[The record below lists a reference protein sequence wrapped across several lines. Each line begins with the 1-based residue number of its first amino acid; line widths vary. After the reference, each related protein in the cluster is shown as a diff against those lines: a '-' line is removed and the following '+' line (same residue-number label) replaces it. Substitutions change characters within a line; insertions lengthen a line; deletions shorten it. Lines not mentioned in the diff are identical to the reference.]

1 MTFVAAYFFDLNFQV
16 GYVFSIPLLLTKKR
30 PLGCLGLP
38 DFAVFAKRI
47 ATRYRLLIHLVNNA
61 TKHPKQAMVLR
72 YFVR

>member
-1 MTFVAAYFFDLNFQV
+1 MTFVTAYFFDLNFQV
-16 GYVFSIPLLLTKKR
+16 FSILLLFIKKR

-61 TKHPKQAMVLR
+61 TKHPTSNGTTI
-72 YFVR
+72 F

>member
-1 MTFVAAYFFDLNFQV
+1 M
-16 GYVFSIPLLLTKKR
+16 FSQSQPFYKKR